1 MEAALRRRADWR
13 RAAAEPARRSRLFRR
28 NRAGHGNGRRAWVR
42 APFLFWRA
50 AIGTGSRWRNPP
62 TQAERSLGR
71 LQRSNRRHAPRATL
85 TRVLFGMRRLGA
97 LALAA
102 AALQRPAAASANS
115 TAGED
120 STSDFVAL
128 YYKLFWQAQTLPDAS
143 PASTETA
150 DAITL
155 ARGVPGDIVEEL
167 RGFSLTFE
175 DLPSLLQR
183 AVLWDAGYVLSA
195 SGDGELA
202 TILTDC
208 ERASTMADVALSAG
222 EMADAACSSVVCS
235 TATSSSSGSWTA
247 ARECESFER
256 LESLVKCASTSV
268 GVAASADVASIWST
282 GNGSMMKRNATPS
295 LLVWRHDTVGGSASS
310 ILAIHS
316 ASESELSQTGTGAS
330 PDQVCAAASTLV
342 IPCVPYAASSSARW
356 CRPGRSPLLARWLRE
371 YAELLGVDT
380 SKMAE
385 GDSSVS
391 NADGSSNSLPKEDD
405 SGVVINPD
413 FQFDGRSSDLAQQF
427 YRRHVAS
434 DQVDTLALAT
444 VPKDVEE
451 ELNSAAL
458 QFSELPPLLQRA
470 LLWDSGYVQDG
481 NGGLVQIYTECGLAM
496 SDLMLS
502 TSEVQDAGCVTQ
514 TCTSSALAS
523 NDSNIDDSTQ
533 FWRRAARCDDY
544 QAIATTA
551 RCAVKADSGNGS
563 ITAASTIAS
572 STPVWAN
579 GASNST
585 VPNALVHRR
594 LTSTSDANESQTLF
608 ALQLISS
615 NITSAGGDEICSPLP
630 EMVVPCAA
638 YTADSTTRWCRP
650 KSGALVT
657 SWLQLESQRTQE
669 SQSSSPTW
677 YAIVIPVAVIVAV
690 VIAAFGLRYRSVL
703 LYRVFIR
710 RRRSTGPP
718 RTPSRAD
725 KVDSSTTVLTSESS
739 GLPSPESDFL
749 GAFTDPFP
757 AMVPTATAGLG
768 SGSASGWIDL
778 INSMKLLLESRDV
791 CDSVIAF
798 QDLQFHHLVGRGSC
812 GEVWLCLLF
821 DRRVAAKRLL
831 KRRRKCTSGAL
842 EMFTNEILLT
852 ASLSHPHIVRFVGV
866 ASSTLHNLWLVT
878 EYMENGDLHH
888 CLQSFGTQLSW
899 RREKLQIAIGIV
911 RGLCYLHHDL
921 SPAVVHCDLKPRNVL
936 LTSTLEA
943 KLTDFGT
950 SRHRSSDA
958 DDGDGDRAASEQ
970 SDASR
975 GSDAPLWLA
984 PEVLQSRE
992 FSRKADMYSL
1002 GLVLCELDTLRHPFA
1017 DAKDAK
1023 DVPPLRML
1031 QRIADGRVQPQLSC
1045 ECPPAVAELVASCLS
1060 RDPSSRPSALDAFEV
1075 LDAMPAGRTDTF
1087 SF

>member
-1 MEAALRRRADWR
+1 VG
-13 RAAAEPARRSRLFRR
+13 P
-28 NRAGHGNGRRAWVR
+28 
-42 APFLFWRA
+42 
-50 AIGTGSRWRNPP
+50 
-62 TQAERSLGR
+62 LGR
-71 LQRSNRRHAPRATL
+71 LQRSNRRHAPWATL
-85 TRVLFGMRRLGA
+85 TRVLFAMRRLVV

-102 AALQRPAAASANS
+102 AALQLSAATSANS
-115 TAGED
+115 TTDED

-128 YYKLFWQAQTLPDAS
+128 YYKLYWQAQTLPNASDAS
-143 PASTETA
+143 AEST
-150 DAITL
+150 DAIDL
-155 ARGVPGDIVEEL
+155 ARGVPDDIAVEL
-167 RGFSLTFE
+167 RGYSLTFDE
-175 DLPSLLQR
+175 LPLLLQR

-222 EMADAACSSVVCS
+222 EMANTACSSLVCS

-247 ARECESFER
+247 VRGCESLKG

-268 GVAASADVASIWST
+268 GAAANADVASIWST
-282 GNGSMMKRNATPS
+282 GNGPLMKRNAAPS
-295 LLVWRHDTVGGSASS
+295 LFVWRHDAVSGSASS

-316 ASESELSQTGTGAS
+316 ASTSELSQTGTDAS
-330 PDQVCAAASTLV
+330 PDEVCAAASTLV

-356 CRPGRSPLLARWLRE
+356 CRPGRSPLLTRWLRE
-371 YAELLGVDT
+371 YAELLGL
-380 SKMAE
+380 
-385 GDSSVS
+385 DSSGMVEVES
-391 NADGSSNSLPKEDD
+391 SGSDADGSSDAMSKEDEL
-405 SGVVINPD
+405 GVFIDPD

-427 YRRHVAS
+427 YRRHVAG
-434 DQVDTLALAT
+434 DQVDTLALTT

-451 ELNSAAL
+451 ELNTVAL
-458 QFSELPPLLQRA
+458 QFSDLPSLLQRA
-470 LLWDSGYVQDG
+470 LLWDSGYVNEDH
-481 NGGLVQIYTECGLAM
+481 GGLVQIYTECGLAM

-502 TSEVQDAGCVTQ
+502 TPEMQDAGCVTQ
-514 TCTSSALAS
+514 TCASSSLAS
-523 NDSNIDDSTQ
+523 NSSNIDDSPQ

-551 RCAVKADSGNGS
+551 RCAVRVDSGDGS
-563 ITAASTIAS
+563 IDAASTTAQLTSI
-572 STPVWAN
+572 WAN
-579 GASNST
+579 GASDSM
-585 VPNALVHRR
+585 VPNVRVHRR
-594 LTSTSDANESQTLF
+594 LASTSDVNESQTLF
-608 ALQLISS
+608 TLHLTSS
-615 NITSAGGDEICSPLP
+615 NATSAGGDDICASVP
-630 EMVVPCAA
+630 EMIIPCAA
-638 YTADSTTRWCRP
+638 YTADATTRWCRP
-650 KSGALVT
+650 TSGVLVT
-657 SWLQLESQRTQE
+657 SWLQLESQGTQE
-669 SQSSSPTW
+669 SQSSSPAW
-677 YAIVIPVAVIVAV
+677 YAIFIPVVIIVAV
-690 VIAAFGLRYRSVL
+690 VLAAFGLRYRSVL

-710 RRRSTGPP
+710 RRRSTGLPQ
-718 RTPSRAD
+718 TATHAD
-725 KVDSSTTVLTSESS
+725 KTDISTTALTPESS

-749 GAFTDPFP
+749 GAFSDPFP
-757 AMVPTATAGLG
+757 AMVPNATAGLG
-768 SGSASGWIDL
+768 SSSAGGWIDL

-821 DRRVAAKRLL
+821 DQRVAAKRLL

-842 EMFTNEILLT
+842 EMFTNEILLS
-852 ASLSHPHIVRFVGV
+852 ASLWHPHIVRFVGV

-888 CLQSFGTQLSW
+888 CLQSFGAQLSW

-943 KLTDFGT
+943 KLTDFGI

-958 DDGDGDRAASEQ
+958 DNGDDDRAASER

-975 GSDAPLWLA
+975 GSDAPLWSA

-1017 DAKDAK
+1017 DVKDA
-1023 DVPPLRML
+1023 DAPPLRML
-1031 QRIADGRVQPQLSC
+1031 QRIADGRVEPQLSH
-1045 ECPPAVAELVASCLS
+1045 ECPSPIAELVASCLE
-1060 RDPSSRPSALDAFEV
+1060 RDPSRRPSALDALDV
-1075 LDAMPAGRTDTF
+1075 LDAMPSVRADTF